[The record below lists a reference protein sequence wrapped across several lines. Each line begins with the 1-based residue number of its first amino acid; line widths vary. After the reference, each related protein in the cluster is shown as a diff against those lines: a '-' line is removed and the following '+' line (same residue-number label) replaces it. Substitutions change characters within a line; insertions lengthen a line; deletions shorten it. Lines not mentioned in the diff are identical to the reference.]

1 MKETPLKKP
10 KILVFD
16 IETTPNLGYVWGKWQ
31 QDVIEYKTEWT
42 MLCFAYKWLGEKKT
56 IAVGQN
62 KFSEEILVR
71 RLHSLFEEAD
81 IVIAHN
87 GNSFDVK
94 MCNAKFIEFGLDP
107 PSFYKSIDTKLVAK
121 RYFRFN
127 SNKLDDLGNLLG
139 LGRKIQTGGFQL
151 WTGCMAGDKKSWDLM
166 LKYNKQDVVLLE
178 KVYLKLRP
186 WMDNHPAINLLV
198 DKSDACPKCG
208 GGPLHKRGTVKYNKT
223 TVVQRYQ
230 CQNCGGWSQSRTS
243 DRTMIEFVN

>member
-1 MKETPLKKP
+1 MKKP

-31 QDVIEYKTEWT
+31 QDVIEYQTEWT
-42 MLCFAYKWLGEKKT
+42 MLCFAYKWLGERKVV
-56 IAVGQN
+56 AAGQN

-94 MCNAKFIEFGLDP
+94 MCNAKFIEYGLNP

-121 RYFRFN
+121 KYFRFN
-127 SNKLDDLGNLLG
+127 SNKLDDLGNILG

-151 WTGCMAGDKKSWDLM
+151 WKGCMSGDKASWAKM
-166 LKYNKQDVVLLE
+166 LKYNIQDVVLLE
-178 KVYLKLRP
+178 KIYLKMRP

-198 DKSDACPKCG
+198 DKPDACPKCG
-208 GGPLHKRGTVKYNKT
+208 KGPLHKRGTTKT
-223 TVVQRYQ
+223 TKVGIFQRYQ
-230 CQNCGGWSQSRTS
+230 CQSCGGWSQSRKSEKT
-243 DRTMIEFVN
+243 TVNYVN

>member
-1 MKETPLKKP
+1 LTKP

-42 MLCFAYKWLGEKKT
+42 MLCFAYKWLGERKT
-56 IAVGQN
+56 VAVGQN

-81 IVIAHN
+81 IVVAHN

-139 LGRKIQTGGFQL
+139 LGRKIQTGGFAL
-151 WTGCMAGDKKSWDLM
+151 WTGCMKGDKKAWAKM
-166 LKYNKQDVVLLE
+166 LRYNVQDVVLLE
-178 KVYLKLRP
+178 KVYLKMRP
-186 WMDNHPAINLLV
+186 WMDNHPAMNILV
-198 DKSDACPKCG
+198 DNLDGCPKCG
-208 GGPLHKRGTVKYNKT
+208 KGPLHKRGTVKYNKT
-223 TVVQRYQ
+223 TVVQRYK
-230 CQNCGGWSQSRTS
+230 CTNCGGWSQSKKSER
-243 DRTMIEFVN
+243 IPVNFVN

>member
-1 MKETPLKKP
+1 M
-10 KILVFD
+10 FD

-31 QDVIEYKTEWT
+31 QDVIEYETEWT
-42 MLCFAYKWLGEKKT
+42 MLCFAYKWLGERKVV
-56 IAVGQN
+56 AVGQN

-151 WTGCMAGDKKSWDLM
+151 WTGCMSGDRKSWDLM

-178 KVYLKLRP
+178 KVYLKMRP
-186 WMDNHPAINLLV
+186 WMDNHPALNLLV
-198 DKSDACPKCG
+198 DNLDACPKCG
-208 GGPLHKRGTVKYNKT
+208 KGPLHKRGSRKYNKT
-223 TVVQRYQ
+223 TVVQRYK
-230 CQNCGGWSQSRTS
+230 CTNCGGWSQAKKSQR
-243 DRTMIEFVN
+243 IEVKAVN

>member
-1 MKETPLKKP
+1 LKKP

-31 QDVIEYKTEWT
+31 QDVIEYQSEWT

-81 IVIAHN
+81 IIIAHN

-121 RYFRFN
+121 KYFRFN
-127 SNKLDDLGNLLG
+127 SNKLDDLGRILG
-139 LGRKIQTGGFQL
+139 LGRKIQTGGFEL
-151 WTGCMAGDKKSWDLM
+151 WKGCMEGNRAAWAKM
-166 LKYNKQDVVLLE
+166 LKYNTQDVLLLE

-186 WMDNHPAINLLV
+186 WIDNHPAINLLV
-198 DKSDACPKCG
+198 DNLVDGCPKCG
-208 GGPLHKRGTVKYNKT
+208 GELHKRGTRKYNKT
-223 TVVQRYQ
+223 TVVQRYK
-230 CQNCGGWSQSRTS
+230 CTKCGGWSQARKSES
-243 DRTMIEFVN
+243 VPVKVVN